1 MKRVVLL
8 VAVAALFL
16 STAAMADTT
25 VTYSTT
31 GGFNGT
37 ASNVLNLGGV
47 TITYHPQSGS
57 TIDLVSSGAPNFD
70 WGTAEFG
77 TFTVSGT
84 GTGTANGTQTFQLT
98 LIQTVPGPTGTAS
111 DSAVL
116 NGTVKAKGSQLFL
129 TFGPPPFVFS
139 GNGLT
144 YSQMAPS
151 VNGINWSVLFQTTIQ
166 PAGQV
171 TSLQGLGQT
180 VPTPEPSSL
189 LLLGAGVSGLVG
201 MIRRKRA

>member
-8 VAVAALFL
+8 VAVAALIL

-31 GGFNGT
+31 GGFNNT
-37 ASNVLNLGGV
+37 ASTVLNLGGV
-47 TITYHPQSGS
+47 TVTYHPQASS
-57 TIDLVSSGAPNFD
+57 TISLPSSGAPLYD
-70 WGTAEFG
+70 WGTAQFG

-84 GTGTANGTQTFQLT
+84 GSGDGTGNTFQLT
-98 LIQTVPGPTGTAS
+98 LNQTVPAPGGTAV
-111 DSAVL
+111 DSATLSGVI
-116 NGTVKAKGSQLFL
+116 TSSGSHLIVVFNNL
-129 TFGPPPFVFS
+129 TFNWP
-139 GNGLT
+139 GNGVN
-144 YSQMAPS
+144 YSIMAGSPLS
-151 VNGINWSVLFQTTIQ
+151 GVNWAVTEQTTIQ

-180 VPTPEPSSL
+180 TPTPEPSSL